1 MISHTVGCE
10 KENQV
15 DDKPVDTTGKV
26 GLIIPGIMSLVVGL
40 IVFYPWSVFRKV
52 YHFETIAK

>member
-1 MISHTVGCE
+1 M
-10 KENQV
+10 